1 MVKQYYSSTKTYWQI
16 TTVYWFHTPPYNGHL
31 RLYWATYA
39 WVTLICQFASI
50 AYIFVK
56 TSTTNYFSIMR
67 QLLNA
72 FWISSIQHAR
82 PELSALQWIRPM
94 AKWHPCRAVFWTI
107 NAGANL
113 LSVYW
118 IPNRRL
124 KGSLRDYL
132 RMCRNC
138 FDPVADISEQPKT
151 AHWIEKISSFNM
163 VCITSNISERIAAES
178 RPELLHWILN
188 IILY

>member
-1 MVKQYYSSTKTYWQI
+1 MHGLHWRASWHLLRIFSSKPQQPI
-16 TTVYWFHTPPYNGHL
+16 
-31 RLYWATYA
+31 
-39 WVTLICQFASI
+39 
-50 AYIFVK
+50 IFV
-56 TSTTNYFSIMR
+56 SCVSFWIS
-67 QLLNA
+67 

-151 AHWIEKISSFNM
+151 AHWIENSSNWNM
-163 VCITSNISERIAAES
+163 MYTTSNISEPIAAKS
-178 RPELLHWILN
+178 RPAIIHWILN
-188 IILY
+188 IILYWEFTCLSVDNWRTEHAYQITRADLSSA

>member
-1 MVKQYYSSTKTYWQI
+1 MHGLHWRASWHLLRIFSSKPQQPTILVSCVSFWMHFESHPSNMPDRSYQR
-16 TTVYWFHTPPYNGHL
+16 YNESDP
-31 RLYWATYA
+31 W
-39 WVTLICQFASI
+39 
-50 AYIFVK
+50 
-56 TSTTNYFSIMR
+56 
-67 QLLNA
+67 LNDT
-72 FWISSIQHAR
+72 
-82 PELSALQWIRPM
+82 
-94 AKWHPCRAVFWTI
+94 PCRAVFWTI

-163 VCITSNISERIAAES
+163 VCITSNTSERIAAES

-188 IILY
+188 IILYWEFTCLRVDNWRTEHAYQITRADLSSA